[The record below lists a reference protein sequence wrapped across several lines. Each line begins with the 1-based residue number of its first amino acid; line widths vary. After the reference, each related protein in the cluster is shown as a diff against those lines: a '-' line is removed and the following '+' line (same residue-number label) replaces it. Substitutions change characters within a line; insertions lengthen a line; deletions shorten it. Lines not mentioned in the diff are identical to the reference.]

1 MYLKEINLKGF
12 KSFPDRTRLSFSQ
25 GVSVIV
31 GPNGCGK
38 SNITDAVLWA
48 LGEQSP
54 LAVRGQSMRDVIFAG
69 GQGQSRRRFAE
80 VEVVIDNSE
89 GLAASEFSEISIT
102 RRIERNGDGEYRL
115 NGARCRLADVLEVL
129 SDTNMGREMHSVI
142 SQGRVEAIVNSKPR
156 DRRLLIEEAAGLG
169 KHRKRRHRAQL
180 KLDRT
185 GENLDRAVDVERE
198 ARSRLRPLKRQA
210 EAAERTA
217 KLVTEEAELRARLVA
232 GDMRSHQDQ
241 LAGSEQGLTAIRTER
256 EQLESKLEEVR
267 KRRSAI
273 EEKVA
278 TGEDERREQ
287 GERLAQ
293 ARGAVERVRARSE
306 AVAAAVRDLRSG
318 LGERQ
323 LRLEQLDEGP
333 EIGRAAIERVAELEA
348 ALKALGEG
356 EPGGELA
363 ELREAAEQAEK
374 ARAEAEG
381 AMPALTQTAE
391 HAAEALNRANAAR
404 DAARAEASKAAERR
418 AALEG
423 DLAAVEAKL
432 ARAAMEGSDEVFAG
446 LIETGPGIERALSA
460 ALGERLRA
468 AVVSSVDEGVER
480 LADSDGASRAL
491 VAGGEAAS
499 GAGEPPAEGA
509 RRLLDLVEA
518 DGPAREVADRLLADA
533 WLVDDLTALPPDF
546 SGIAVTVDGDAF
558 DGGARELRRLPAEGT
573 DPALAAR
580 SAREELSSRLEQRRK
595 TEERAGRELEVAE
608 EALAGA
614 RAQRDQSDYALREAR
629 RRLDEAAEEASRTTW
644 LAERRSE
651 RGEQSGGDAVKR
663 ARLEAE
669 LAAERRHADSAKL
682 AAEARER
689 DQQRLRT
696 RIALERETLPG
707 LERAGEALAAVA
719 ERLERHADALGAPV
733 GEEGG
738 GEVAAALRQCSQQEY
753 ELQSKMSD
761 VSERHTTAEV
771 EASELRRQRDEGVAE
786 LKRLGETLEREL
798 PVAEQPLP
806 EAEREEIETKL
817 TRVDRRREQIGPV
830 NPLAKREYEEA
841 SEHVKDLT
849 AQRKDMESA
858 LQEVRSLIRRT
869 DKEIGQAFEETFEAT
884 ARNFEEM
891 TAELFPGGKGRLRRI
906 DVVPK
911 AVPSPQNGGAPE
923 GEEAEGEDEES
934 DDYGAPKDEA
944 WGVEIE
950 VTPSGKSTR
959 RLSLLSGGEKSL
971 VALAFV
977 FAVLMARP
985 CPFYILDEVE
995 AALDDINIDR
1005 FLRLVRR
1012 FAERSQF
1019 IVVTHQKRTMDAAD
1033 ILYGVSMG
1041 GDGVTKVVSRKL
1053 PRDGELQPGDVP
1065 EADAAAAEAEAA

>member
-69 GQGQSRRRFAE
+69 GEGQSRRRFAE

-102 RRIERNGDGEYRL
+102 RRIERNGDGEYRI

-180 KLDRT
+180 KLERT
-185 GENLDRAVDVERE
+185 RENLDRALDVERE

-217 KLVTEEAELRARLVA
+217 KLVTEEAEQRSRLVA
-232 GDMRSHQDQ
+232 GDLRGHEDQ
-241 LAGSEQGLTAIRTER
+241 LAGSEQRLAEIRKGRDKVEVR
-256 EQLESKLEEVR
+256 LEEVR
-267 KRRSAI
+267 KRRTAI
-273 EEKVA
+273 EERVA
-278 TGEDERREQ
+278 SGEDARREQ

-306 AVAAAVRDLRSG
+306 ATESAVRDLRAG

-333 EIGRAAIERVAELEA
+333 EIGRAAIERVQELESALA
-348 ALKALGEG
+348 ALSEG
-356 EPGGELA
+356 EAGGELA
-363 ELREAAEQAEK
+363 QLREQSAEAER
-374 ARAEAEG
+374 ARAETEA
-381 AMPALTQTAE
+381 AMPALTETAE
-391 HAAEALNRANAAR
+391 QAASALARATEAR
-404 DAARAEASKAAERR
+404 DVARAEAAKAAERR

-423 DLAAVEAKL
+423 ELAAVEAKL
-432 ARAAMEGSDEVFAG
+432 ARAAMEGGDEVLAG

-468 AVVSSVDEGVER
+468 AVVGSVGEGVGR
-480 LADSDGASRAL
+480 LNDSDGASRAL
-491 VAGGEAAS
+491 VAGGEAP
-499 GAGEPPAEGA
+499 AGDPRPPVEGA
-509 RRLLDLVEA
+509 RRLLDLVEGE
-518 DGPAREVADRLLADA
+518 GPAREVAERLLADA
-533 WLVDDLTALPPDF
+533 WLVDDLTELPGDF
-546 SGIAVTVDGDAF
+546 RGIAVTVDGDAF

-595 TEERAGRELEVAE
+595 TEERATRDLERAE

-614 RAQRDQSDYALREAR
+614 RAERDQSDYAQREAR
-629 RRLDEAAEEASRTTW
+629 RRLDEATEEATRASW
-644 LAERRSE
+644 LAERRAE
-651 RGEQSGGDAVKR
+651 RDEDSAETVKR

-669 LAAERRHADSAKL
+669 LAAERRHVEAGRE
-682 AAEARER
+682 AAEARRR
-689 DQQRLRT
+689 DEERLRA
-696 RIALERETLPG
+696 RIALERETLPA
-707 LERAGEALAAVA
+707 LERAGSALAAVA
-719 ERLERHADALGAPV
+719 ERLELHADALGAPV
-733 GEEGG
+733 SEEGG
-738 GEVAAALRQCSQQEY
+738 GEVAAELRECSQQEY
-753 ELQSKMSD
+753 GLQAEMRE
-761 VSERHTTAEV
+761 VSESLTTAEV
-771 EASELRRQRDEGVAE
+771 EASQLRQRRDEGRHE
-786 LKRLGETLEREL
+786 LETLGRTLEREL
-798 PVAEQPLP
+798 AVAEQPLP
-806 EAEREEIETKL
+806 EDERAEVEKKL
-817 TRVDRRREQIGPV
+817 QRLERRREQIGPV
-830 NPLAKREYEEA
+830 NPLAEREYAEA
-841 SEHVKDLT
+841 SEHVKDLAT
-849 AQRKDMESA
+849 QRKDMEAA
-858 LQEVRSLIRRT
+858 LGELRSLIRRT
-869 DKEIGQAFEETFEAT
+869 DKEIADAFEQTFEAT

-891 TAELFPGGKGRLRRI
+891 VTELFPGGRGRLRRI
-906 DVVPK
+906 DVGPRPV
-911 AVPSPQNGGAPE
+911 AVPQNGDGAAS
-923 GEEAEGEDEES
+923 EEAEDET
-934 DDYGAPKDEA
+934 DDYGTPTDEA

-950 VTPSGKSTR
+950 VTPAGKSTR

-1012 FAERSQF
+1012 FSERSQF

-1041 GDGVTKVVSRKL
+1041 GDGITKVVSRKL

-1065 EADAAAAEAEAA
+1065 EADAAAAEAA